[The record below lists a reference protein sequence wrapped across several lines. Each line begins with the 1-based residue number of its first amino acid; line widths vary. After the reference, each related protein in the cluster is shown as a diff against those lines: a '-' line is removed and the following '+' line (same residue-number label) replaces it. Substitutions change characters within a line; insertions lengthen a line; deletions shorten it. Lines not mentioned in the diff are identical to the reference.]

1 MNITVYLFGEF
12 NNGYT
17 QYPDDYTNTKFKTLY
32 SNAKSTT
39 QIVIHREGDLMY
51 YGYIRKLE
59 QDRYIG
65 FCVVINGLMLTKL
78 DGLFSLFENTISKL
92 VTNGQLIYFN
102 KEGNIVTSVDK
113 LYMNLEEI
121 DLLTESFRAGFHHFM
136 GSVKALPAI
145 NYSISKESIKNL
157 SIEENIDEIIRSSHT
172 YSYTFIYKSKGFNTN
187 QLNSYK
193 EVLNKLNIEKVELS
207 NKNDDLK
214 KVLEKTIREKKQN
227 HIIAIL
233 FFVVLICLIIFIS
246 LNSNLNKTKSDLKI
260 ADSTISEQS
269 SILNFN
275 DSKITTL
282 ETENL
287 SLKNEYQI
295 TKKNFDSLQAI
306 VSYRQPFIIKST
318 SFDFNTGYLTFNYY
332 GFKNELVKLEV
343 RVYDDFGNSLTKTT
357 DVNIYTG
364 ENTNQIFL
372 NLGLNYNEWYSFVI
386 LQNNIIIGGDRH

>member
-17 QYPDDYTNTKFKTLY
+17 QYPDDYTNTKFKNFY
-32 SNAKSTT
+32 YNAKSTT

-78 DGLFSLFENTISKL
+78 DGLFSLFESTISKL
-92 VTNGQLIYFN
+92 VTNGQLIHFN
-102 KEGNIVTSVDK
+102 KEGSIVTNVDK

-145 NYSISKESIKNL
+145 NYSVSKDSIKNV

-193 EVLNKLNIEKVELS
+193 EILNKLNIEKVELS
-207 NKNDDLK
+207 NKNDELEK
-214 KVLEKTIREKKQN
+214 ILEKTIREKKQN

-233 FFVVLICLIIFIS
+233 FFVVLICLIVFIS

-269 SILNFN
+269 SLLSFN
-275 DSKITTL
+275 AGQITSL
-282 ETENL
+282 QSDNL
-287 SLKNEYQI
+287 SLKNEYQN
-295 TKKNFDSLQAI
+295 TKNNLDSLQAI

-318 SFDFNTGYLTFNYY
+318 SFDYSTGNLTLNYY
-332 GFKNELVKLEV
+332 GFKDELVALEV
-343 RVYDDFGNSLTKTT
+343 RVYDNYGYSYKTST
-357 DVNIYTG
+357 TVNVYIG
-364 ENTNQIFL
+364 ENTTQVFL
-372 NLGLNYNEWYSFVI
+372 SLGLSSIEWYTFVI
-386 LQNNIIIGGDRH
+386 LKNNIIIGGDRL